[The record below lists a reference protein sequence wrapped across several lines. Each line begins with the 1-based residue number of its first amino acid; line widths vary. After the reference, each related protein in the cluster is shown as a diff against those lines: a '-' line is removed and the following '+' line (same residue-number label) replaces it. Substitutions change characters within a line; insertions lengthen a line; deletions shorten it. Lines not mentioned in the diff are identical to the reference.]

1 MLILGAWRA
10 LKTTSISSDGTDVI
24 APFGGEHAV
33 GSISF
38 EPNGWM
44 TTILCDGRTA
54 NELNGPRQF
63 HAYAGTY
70 DFDGQRLL
78 VNVEVA
84 TNQNLIGSQQVRE
97 VSFDRE
103 FMVLTPPAQKLE
115 GRTIMNR
122 VYWRRLVD
130 KHS

>member
-44 TTILCDGRTA
+44 TTILCDGRLA

-70 DFDGQRLL
+70 DFDGQ
-78 VNVEVA
+78 
-84 TNQNLIGSQQVRE
+84 
-97 VSFDRE
+97 
-103 FMVLTPPAQKLE
+103 
-115 GRTIMNR
+115 
-122 VYWRRLVD
+122 
-130 KHS
+130 